1 SIRPRQLRIPLPYV
15 GYDALEIRG
24 KRPMIFKWFDTGEV
38 DALAERMVTEFRDR
52 LPLADC
58 EAGGKK
64 AEARLRS
71 AHDTLLQQAREF
83 ATNNKLNIYKKS
95 RLANRVKWA
104 LL

>member
-1 SIRPRQLRIPLPYV
+1 
-15 GYDALEIRG
+15 
-24 KRPMIFKWFDTGEV
+24 MIFKWFDTGEV

-104 LL
+104 LLDSGYPKTLADEIAYELAAITALAGKG